1 MQYLGHHLAA
11 TENVLSELENWMEH
25 ILGEM
30 VVVLKL
36 NNGEYFVLK
45 VSE

>member
-25 ILGEM
+25 YAMAI
-30 VVVLKL
+30 VKSV
-36 NNGEYFVLK
+36 FA
-45 VSE
+45 